1 MRNQIVSQDELR
13 EEGGSPTHALFA
25 LEMLLCRGGWG
36 DCYVHHESTLRLFF
50 CMFYDLAAG
59 DPLAHREERGRR
71 YGLLLMFGNLGE
83 LLLERHTAHIK
94 MKYLWSDIQY
104 AIVLLF
110 MNWTEL
116 VGQAL
121 REQARTAQQDC
132 WWIWTQ
138 VTADSTIFKTGSSQN
153 FNLSFLLQPFC
164 FYFCIGLNWKAKSHF
179 QEARKVAEVVE
190 QEVSQHL
197 IDQQKANE
205 AAARIPHSE
214 PSKDLK
220 KSLNLD
226 RIVSWNWRT
235 WQSRLARCFLQYFP
249 MKEGYIYIY
258 IYQENH
264 VQMVDMWF
272 SQAEAPG
279 SRCEEPSWG
288 EDALKT

>member
-132 WWIWTQ
+132 GRMDLNPC
-138 VTADSTIFKTGSSQN
+138 DSGFHN
-153 FNLSFLLQPFC
+153 FFLLQPFRFEFLYRFELKGQVAFPGGTQGC
-164 FYFCIGLNWKAKSHF
+164 RGGGAGSVSASHWPAKGQRGCRTDSPQWAVKRPEEIVKLGQDRELKLADMAESLGQVFSFNTLRWRKA
-179 QEARKVAEVVE
+179 
-190 QEVSQHL
+190 
-197 IDQQKANE
+197 
-205 AAARIPHSE
+205 
-214 PSKDLK
+214 
-220 KSLNLD
+220 
-226 RIVSWNWRT
+226 
-235 WQSRLARCFLQYFP
+235 
-249 MKEGYIYIY
+249 IYIY
-258 IYQENH
+258 IHKENH

-272 SQAEAPG
+272 FQAEAPG